1 MNPIMKDIKTSIE
14 TERLLLRRPEAG
26 DGAVINEAIR
36 ESIHELKPWLG
47 FAQKLPSAEET
58 EENARRAHAKFLTRE
73 SLRYLVFLK
82 EGDVYI
88 GTTGFPDID
97 WDIPKLEIGYWVDT
111 RHSGKGYMREAVGA
125 ITQYALNELK
135 FARLEIR
142 CESENM
148 KSRAIPEALG
158 YNLEGV
164 LRNEDF
170 SVDGERLTDTCIYA
184 KIRT

>member
-1 MNPIMKDIKTSIE
+1 M
-14 TERLLLRRPEAG
+14 
-26 DGAVINEAIR
+26 
-36 ESIHELKPWLG
+36 
-47 FAQKLPSAEET
+47 
-58 EENARRAHAKFLTRE
+58 
-73 SLRYLVFLK
+73 
-82 EGDVYI
+82 YI

-125 ITQYALNELK
+125 MTQYALNELK

-158 YNLEGV
+158 YDLEGV
-164 LRNEDF
+164 LRNEDL